1 MSTTTREA
9 VLRRDLPSTGK
20 LKRRSPQHLTAT
32 QQHHRD
38 LSIGSNDSSSATL
51 TSIVTIAKFPPQSSS
66 SSLHTSRSLSL
77 SSTPQQQPSIQS
89 LSAVTTICGSN
100 GSAVITTTASAP
112 NTGRVKR
119 TSKFSPLAADAFNC
133 DPLLNA
139 AQERRSTEIIL

>member
-1 MSTTTREA
+1 M
-9 VLRRDLPSTGK
+9 
-20 LKRRSPQHLTAT
+20 KRKSPQHLTAVQH
-32 QQHHRD
+32 QQHQRHHRD

-66 SSLHTSRSLSL
+66 TSLHTSRSLSL
-77 SSTPQQQPSIQS
+77 CSSTPQQQPSIQS
-89 LSAVTTICGSN
+89 LSAVTAICSSN
-100 GSAVITTTASAP
+100 GSAVVTTTTSAP

-119 TSKFSPLAADAFNC
+119 TSKFSPLAAEAFNC

>member
-1 MSTTTREA
+1 M
-9 VLRRDLPSTGK
+9 
-20 LKRRSPQHLTAT
+20 KRKSPTHLTAV
-32 QQHHRD
+32 QQHHYHHRD
-38 LSIGSNDSSSATL
+38 LSVGSNDSSSATL

-66 SSLHTSRSLSL
+66 TSLHTSRSLSL
-77 SSTPQQQPSIQS
+77 SSTPQQQSIQS
-89 LSAVTTICGSN
+89 LSAVTAIRGSN
-100 GSAVITTTASAP
+100 GSAVVTTTASAP